1 MTAKMNY
8 PAAELTGYPTESSSV
23 NHSSSRQDARYSGS
37 RIKKGEIIKI
47 VSGLGMTVFG
57 FLAYIY
63 YLQVNFNNPFYF
75 LSAPSQFGTGRSE
88 LPFILL
94 PQVLY
99 RYLNILLS
107 VPVLTIPFLNA
118 LLEVIFTILPLSLLI
133 VFFKRMRLSYWVFT
147 FTCLMIPTLTGT
159 LTSMP
164 RYALMSFFIF
174 PLVVEKSGRY
184 FNGLILILALLEV
197 VLVSLF
203 TRGYWVA

>member
-1 MTAKMNY
+1 
-8 PAAELTGYPTESSSV
+8 
-23 NHSSSRQDARYSGS
+23 
-37 RIKKGEIIKI
+37 
-47 VSGLGMTVFG
+47 MTVFG